1 MSIRGLS
8 LVTLGATLLAPVVV
22 PRLAA
27 AGDNDLVMS
36 RLARVVESDGV
47 PVDVVGQNLDFRSM
61 VSELGVV
68 LAPRL
73 LAPSDTVGFGGFQF
87 STDLAFSSI
96 SSDAGYWRVLEGSDD
111 PLGSGAHGSA
121 QLSTVGVFAR
131 KGLWFPVPSVEIA
144 GGAVHL
150 MDSRMWAPQAYVKVA
165 LVEGYHD
172 LPIPSVAVRGAVSR
186 LMGSRELDLTVAS
199 LDVSVSKHVGV
210 GGTWSIDPYGGW
222 NLLFIV
228 PRSEVIDASPG
239 VDPLG
244 EGNADDRNL
253 NFVFKDQDD
262 ILRHR
267 FFVGA
272 KLQYYVFALTLE
284 ANLALAG
291 SSTDDRT
298 GDMDCTTDA
307 MTESCD
313 ATDQSAA
320 QQTFTAS
327 LGLDF

>member
-1 MSIRGLS
+1 MSTRGLS
-8 LVTLGATLLAPVVV
+8 LVTIGATLLAPG
-22 PRLAA
+22 LAA

-73 LAPSDTVGFGGFQF
+73 LAPSDTIGFGGFQL

-96 SSDAGYWRVLEGSDD
+96 SSDAGYWRVLEGSAD
-111 PLGSGAHGSA
+111 PLGSGDHGSA

-131 KGLWFPVPSVEIA
+131 KGLWFPIPSVEIA

-172 LPIPSVAVRGAVSR
+172 LPIPSVAVRGAASR

-199 LDVSVSKHVGV
+199 LDVSVSKHIGV

-222 NLLFIV
+222 NLLFII

-239 VDPLG
+239 VDPLMD
-244 EGNADDRNL
+244 GNSDDRDL

-267 FFVGA
+267 FFAGA
-272 KLQYYVFALTLE
+272 KMQYYVFALTLE
-284 ANLALAG
+284 ASFALAG
-291 SSTDDRT
+291 SSTDDRA
-298 GDMDCTTDA
+298 GDVACTVNA
-307 MTESCD
+307 PTESCD
-313 ATDQSAA
+313 ATDQAAA
-320 QQTFTAS
+320 QRTFTAS

>member
-8 LVTLGATLLAPVVV
+8 LVTAATLLAPIVA
-22 PRLAA
+22 PGLAA

-36 RLARVVESDGV
+36 RLARVVERDGV

-111 PLGSGAHGSA
+111 PLGSGSHGAS

-165 LVEGYHD
+165 LVEGYHE

-199 LDVSVSKHVGV
+199 LDLSVSKHVGV

-228 PRSEVIDASPG
+228 PRSEVIDATPG
-239 VDPLG
+239 IDPLG

-253 NFVFKDQDD
+253 NFVLKDQDD

-272 KLQYYVFALTLE
+272 KMQYYVFALTLE
-284 ANLALAG
+284 ANFALAG
-291 SSTDDRT
+291 SSTDDRD
-298 GDMDCTTDA
+298 GDMDCTVNA
-307 MTESCD
+307 MTEACD